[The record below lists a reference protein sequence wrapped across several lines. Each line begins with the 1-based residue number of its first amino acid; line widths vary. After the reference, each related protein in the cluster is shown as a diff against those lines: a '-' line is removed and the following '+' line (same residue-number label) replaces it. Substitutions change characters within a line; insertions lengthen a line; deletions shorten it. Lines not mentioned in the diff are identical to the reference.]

1 MSTMAVIV
9 HGKAAHMP
17 QTYMFKH
24 VYINLYIKM
33 SMSKRLCRQEMARHC
48 ALCKSYNL

>member
-1 MSTMAVIV
+1 MSMMAVIV

-33 SMSKRLCRQEMARHC
+33 SMSKRPVSRGVSVHEELV
-48 ALCKSYNL
+48 